1 MSSDVRDSAVE
12 RALAILEQLCA
23 SESSVTLSDL
33 GERLGLPLATI
44 HRLTQ
49 QLERAGAVI
58 REPPGKRIS
67 PGPRLRRMCVDA
79 LLHSARRGVR
89 QQIMR
94 RLVDKIHETCNFTM
108 FDGDAVV
115 YVDRVES
122 SWPLRAHLQPGS
134 RVPLHCSASGKLFLS
149 MLAARTRRRILET
162 LDLAPQGPNAITNV
176 ADLEASLK
184 SIRRQRIGEDDE
196 ELFAGLVGLTVPV
209 EDEAGRVVAALGIHA
224 PKARMTIE
232 QAKQWVPEMR
242 ATAIELARTLGDAW
256 DADPDSTSRAPAPGR
271 T

>member
-1 MSSDVRDSAVE
+1 MPSDARDSAVE
-12 RALAILEQLCA
+12 RAIAILDQLCA
-23 SESSVTLSDL
+23 SEDSVKLSDL
-33 GERLGLPLATI
+33 SESLGLPIATI
-44 HRLTQ
+44 HRLAQ

-67 PGPRLRRMCVDA
+67 PGPRLRRMCVEG
-79 LLHSARRGVR
+79 LLHSSRRGAR

-94 RLVDKIHETCNFTM
+94 RLVDQVHETCNFTM
-108 FDGDAVV
+108 FDGDSVV

-149 MLAARTRRRILET
+149 ILPARTRRRILKSLPLT
-162 LDLAPQGPNAITNV
+162 PQGPNSIT
-176 ADLEASLK
+176 DLDTLEESLRK
-184 SIRRQRIGEDDE
+184 IRKQRIGEDDE

-209 EDEAGRVVAALGIHA
+209 EDDAGRTVAALGIHA

-232 QAKQWVPEMR
+232 QAKQWVPQLRE
-242 ATAIELARTLGDAW
+242 TAAELARTLGDAW
-256 DADPDSTSRAPAPGR
+256 ASDKN
-271 T
+271 